1 MKRVALIL
9 VLTSLSL
16 HGAPAGAQGAVDEK
30 SVCIDAVTKG
40 QPLRDAHE
48 LVEAR
53 EQFRVC
59 ARAECPARLRTD
71 CAAWLSEIDKTMP
84 TVVLSAKDQAGRDV
98 ADVKVSVDGKP
109 LVDRLDGRAVE
120 VDPGMRSFRFE
131 RSDGSSTTQEALVKE
146 GEKAR
151 SVSVSLSG
159 ASHETNSGE
168 SGSASTPWGTARTL
182 GVVLGGVGVATLAV
196 GFGVA
201 FDAKSKDD
209 AAKTETGAAQY
220 NNSGSAVG
228 EGNAATVVL
237 GVGAAAAVT
246 GVVLW
251 LTAPH
256 AKTDGASSGSAAP
269 GRSLGVA
276 TDGRVVVLRG
286 TFW

>member
-1 MKRVALIL
+1 MKRVALIV

-16 HGAPAGAQGAVDEK
+16 GGTSVRAQSTADEK
-30 SVCIDAVTKG
+30 AVCIDAVTKG

-53 EQFRVC
+53 EQFRIC

-131 RSDGSSTTQEALVKE
+131 RRDGSVTTQEALVKE

-151 SVSVSLSG
+151 SVSVELSG
-159 ASHETNSGE
+159 ASRGAGSGE
-168 SGSASTPWGTARTL
+168 SSGAPTPGSTARAL
-182 GVVLGGVGVATLAV
+182 GLILGGVGVVTLAV

-209 AAKTETGAAQY
+209 ASKTESGAAQY
-220 NNSGSAVG
+220 NDSGSAVG

-237 GVGAAAAVT
+237 GVGAAVAVT

-251 LTAPH
+251 LTAPR
-256 AKTDGASSGSAAP
+256 AKTDGASASSAWP
-269 GRSLGVA
+269 GRGLRVA
-276 TDGRVVVLRG
+276 TDGRALILRG

>member
-1 MKRVALIL
+1 MKRVALIV

-16 HGAPAGAQGAVDEK
+16 RGAPVRAQAAADEK
-30 SVCIDAVTKG
+30 TVCIDAVTKG
-40 QPLRDAHE
+40 QPLRDAHA
-48 LVEAR
+48 LVLAR
-53 EQFRVC
+53 EQFRIC

-71 CAAWLSEIDKTMP
+71 CAAWLSDIEKTMP
-84 TVVLSAKDQAGRDV
+84 TVVLSARDQAGRDV

-109 LVDRLDGRAVE
+109 LVERLDGRAVE

-131 RSDGSSTTQEALVKE
+131 RSDGSVTTQEALVKE

-151 SVSVSLSG
+151 SVSVELSG
-159 ASHETNSGE
+159 ASRGAGSGE
-168 SGSASTPWGTARTL
+168 SGGASTPWSGARTL
-182 GVVLGGVGVATLAV
+182 GLVLGGVGVATLAV

-220 NNSGSAVG
+220 NDSGSAVG

-237 GVGAAAAVT
+237 GVGAAVAVT

-251 LTAPH
+251 LTAPR
-256 AKTDGASSGSAAP
+256 AKADGA
-269 GRSLGVA
+269 SLGVA
-276 TDGRVVVLRG
+276 TNGRLVILRG
-286 TFW
+286 VFW